1 MGVFQL
7 VVLLQGGRGRSGAV
21 SLAGLFSAPAARKGT
36 PADEDVSHMLAQ
48 DVAAPVT
55 LKQGIP
61 GPSNWD
67 FYGKEDCTSYLR
79 ATCSD
84 MYNSNSYH

>member
-48 DVAAPVT
+48 VRPEGTLRTMRVTACVLSLSAA
-55 LKQGIP
+55 L
-61 GPSNWD
+61 
-67 FYGKEDCTSYLR
+67 
-79 ATCSD
+79 
-84 MYNSNSYH
+84 